1 MNKVIKEEKEVNLIV
16 GARNVVRKFGPR
28 KLAFALALSSMLTMT
43 ACGKKEENI
52 QKASVS
58 SEETK
63 TNKEGKYRNR
73 PLGGKIVDNHNQELY
88 ISKAS
93 DLESVIENAE
103 KENTS
108 SKESSSKAKS
118 NNKGSTTN
126 NSANASTPS
135 TSTPT
140 ETTVVDNSV
149 IGNSVVNNP
158 VVEQPKPDLM
168 EGESVT
174 YQEDGSYVV
183 TPSQDYIEPS
193 QDNTQQVID
202 ELPVEEA
209 PIVSDQ
215 PSEVIPDQ
223 PPVVEEN
230 KGYVVLKKN
239 YSDNTYFYV
248 FTNNN
253 NSYDV
258 ELFDVNHANEININS
273 QIYALA
279 ENDDALSYALAEGWA
294 KVGQYS
300 ESEYGL
306 LDSVYNM
313 ETVCDEIVAN
323 ALQAIED
330 ADKALTLTPEN

>member
-88 ISKAS
+88 ISKVS

-183 TPSQDYIEPS
+183 TPSQDYKEPS
-193 QDNTQQVID
+193 KEETQEPSKEDTQKPENPSD
-202 ELPVEEA
+202 EETQEPEVPEIPV
-209 PIVSDQ
+209 
-215 PSEVIPDQ
+215 
-223 PPVVEEN
+223 EN

-239 YSDNTYFYV
+239 YSDNTYFYT
-248 FTNNN
+248 FTANNGEYTVQLN
-253 NSYDV
+253 DIEFSSNLSD
-258 ELFDVNHANEININS
+258 INS
-273 QIYALA
+273 NVYALA
-279 ENDDALSYALAEGWA
+279 ENDEALSYALAEGWA
-294 KVGQYS
+294 KVGQYN
-300 ESEYGL
+300 EADYGV
-306 LDSVYNM
+306 LDSVYYI
-313 ETVCDEIVAN
+313 EDILDEIVAN
-323 ALQAIED
+323 SLKAIEE
-330 ADKALTLTPEN
+330 ANKALTLTPEN